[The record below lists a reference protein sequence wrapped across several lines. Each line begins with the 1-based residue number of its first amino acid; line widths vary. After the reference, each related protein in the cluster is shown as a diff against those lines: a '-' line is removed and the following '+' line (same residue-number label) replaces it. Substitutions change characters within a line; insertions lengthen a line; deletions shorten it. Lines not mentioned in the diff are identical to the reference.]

1 MANPELLLSNQV
13 CFLFHRIDRAIVA
26 RYKPLLKK
34 LKLTYPQYLAML
46 ALWEHDSMTVG
57 QLCEALVLDTG
68 TVSPMIKRLA
78 SLGLVTKQ
86 RGDGADERVVHIS
99 LTEKG
104 KAMEQAAAGIPRSLA
119 ACVFESM
126 DEYQIIKPLLE
137 TLAARLEHG
146 CAGAEDKGA
155 EI

>member
-26 RYKPLLKK
+26 RYKPLLKT
-34 LKLTYPQYLAML
+34 LGLTYPQYLAML
-46 ALWEHDSMTVG
+46 ALWEHGQLTVG

-68 TVSPMIKRLA
+68 TVSPMLKRLH
-78 SLGLVTKQ
+78 SMGLVAKE
-86 RGDGADERVVHIS
+86 RGGGADERVVLIS

-104 KAMEQAAAGIPRSLA
+104 RTLEKAAADIPRALA

-126 DEYQIIKPLLE
+126 EEYQTLKSLLG
-137 TLAARLEHG
+137 TLANRLEQG
-146 CAGAEDKGA
+146 CTS
-155 EI
+155 